1 MSNLPKHL
9 FQMTEAE
16 LIRELAQ
23 LEPRV
28 AEMFAQLKNGGLSSK
43 ELFVLNRCD
52 IRARL
57 IRAELDDRY
66 DAACV

>member
-28 AEMFAQLKNGGLSSK
+28 SELYAQLKNDDISSK
-43 ELFVLNRCD
+43 ELFELNRKR
-52 IRARL
+52 IRACL
-57 IRAELDDRY
+57 IRAELEERIN
-66 DAACV
+66 AACV